1 MCARTVFS
9 PFMFFPPRGS
19 KPCRAHRRKHGT
31 RRDKCG
37 RYKASMAIRT
47 IHYRKPACSGR
58 FEANKPNRGANG
70 NETICEYQ
78 SRGHRGGT
86 GITIA
91 QMEKMDRLWCAFD
104 VNIYCGTGE
113 FRSEEHTSELQ
124 SLMRRSYAVLCLQK
138 T

>member
-1 MCARTVFS
+1 
-9 PFMFFPPRGS
+9 
-19 KPCRAHRRKHGT
+19 
-31 RRDKCG
+31 
-37 RYKASMAIRT
+37 MAIRT

-58 FEANKPNRGANG
+58 FEANKPNRGATG

-91 QMEKMDRLWCAFD
+91 QMEKMDRLWSAFD

-113 FRSEEHTSELQ
+113 FGYEKRLSRFCYYLYLFDEIRAARHTSAPT
-124 SLMRRSYAVLCLQK
+124 SRMP
-138 T
+138 